1 MQTVT
6 LQVNDNFMQEFLNY
20 IDNQKEHIYI
30 ENDPN
35 LAYDP
40 YFYERQKQLHQ
51 TREDIKSGKIKMI
64 ENDEFWN
71 DIDAYVESLQQ

>member
-20 IDNQKEHIYI
+20 IDNQKEHISI
-30 ENDPN
+30 EDDPN

-51 TREDIKSGKIKMI
+51 TREDIKSGKII
-64 ENDEFWN
+64 
-71 DIDAYVESLQQ
+71 